1 MVQAYLNVYSRIIT
15 QAVFFRNPLTMLRF
29 GLYNTQ
35 RYKTRK
41 AVTKTVET
49 SGNAQRTGEGVSP
62 VKVQDFSKIT
72 SEPRAEEEFLL
83 YYIGRRK

>member
-41 AVTKTVET
+41 AVTKTVFI
-49 SGNAQRTGEGVSP
+49 RP
-62 VKVQDFSKIT
+62 KVQ
-72 SEPRAEEEFLL
+72 RAGGGGKPVRVGDGEDHFQAAGPKVR
-83 YYIGRRK
+83 GRRSE